1 VCAGRETSLRT
12 LPKDGPEKSMS
23 NRTEQSFERL
33 CEIMLM
39 KSDPRLRFFTVGEF
53 HRALSKELKKL
64 GSLESRKRS

>member
-1 VCAGRETSLRT
+1 
-12 LPKDGPEKSMS
+12 MS

-33 CEIMLM
+33 CEIMLL
-39 KSDPRLRFFTVGEF
+39 KSDPRVRFFTVGEF